1 MKYFGSQFS
10 YFLANRRT
18 QINIRKLATFL
29 AILILVYV
37 IYSMAFHWVKAYEG
51 ESYSWFSGFYW
62 TLVTMTTLGYG
73 DIVFHTDLGRFYS
86 LIVLLTGVLFLLVML
101 PFTFI
106 EFFYAPWM
114 KALNQS
120 RAPRELPVKTSEH
133 VIITHFDS
141 VTAALVEK
149 LQAYNMDYVIL
160 EPDLSR
166 ALELSDLGYRV
177 VKGDPDDPET
187 YGKLQV
193 RKAALVVASG
203 SDTINTNVTFTV
215 REYSPT
221 VPIVAIASSVDSID
235 ILKLAGASHV
245 LHLGD
250 MLGKSLAR
258 RTLGGN
264 ARVHVIGHIDNLV
277 IGEATAQETPMVG
290 KTLRE
295 SGLREKVG
303 VNVIGVWERGEFK
316 QPLPDTLINP
326 ETVLV
331 LAGSV
336 DQLRAY
342 DSLLSIYHVS
352 EEPVVII
359 GAGRVGRATAKAL
372 SERQVDYRIID
383 KNPDRIR
390 DPDTYILGNAA
401 DISVLEEAG
410 IMETHTVLITTHD
423 DDVNIYLTIYCRQL
437 NPDLQII
444 SRSNFERNIRT
455 LHRAG
460 ADFVMSYA
468 TMGAN
473 SIFNIMERQDV
484 VMIAEGLSVF
494 NSKVPL
500 VLEGKSLQETDIR
513 LKTSCSVVAISHDED
528 LEINPDPQRV
538 MKRGEELILIG
549 TTEGEIAFNKLYWS
563 D

>member
-1 MKYFGSQFS
+1 MKYGSQFT

-18 QINIRKLATFL
+18 QTNIRKLAVFL
-29 AILILVYV
+29 GILILVYI
-37 IYSMAFHWVKAYEG
+37 IYSLGFHWVKAYEG

-86 LIVLLTGVLFLLVML
+86 VIVLLTGVLFLLVML

-114 KALNQS
+114 KALSQA
-120 RAPRELPVKTSEH
+120 RAPRELPVKTRGH
-133 VIITHFDS
+133 VIITHYDP

-149 LQAYNMDYVIL
+149 LRGYRIDYVIL

-166 ALELSDLGYRV
+166 ALELSDLGYKV

-187 YGKLQV
+187 YGKVQV

-215 REYSPT
+215 REYST
-221 VPIVAIASSVDSID
+221 VVPIVAIASSTNSID
-235 ILKLAGASHV
+235 ILELAGATHV
-245 LHLGD
+245 IHLGD
-250 MLGKSLAR
+250 MLGRSLAR
-258 RTLGGN
+258 RVLGGN

-277 IGEATAQETPMVG
+277 IGEATPQETPLLG
-290 KTLRE
+290 RTIRE
-295 SGLREKVG
+295 SGLREKIGINVVG
-303 VNVIGVWERGEFK
+303 IWERGEFK
-316 QPLPDTLINP
+316 QPLPETVINQ

-336 DQLRAY
+336 DQLRNY
-342 DSLLSIYHVS
+342 DSLLSIYNVS
-352 EEPVVII
+352 DEPVVII
-359 GAGRVGRATAKAL
+359 GAGRVGRAAAKAL
-372 SERQVDYRIID
+372 GERQIDYRIID

-390 DPDTYILGNAA
+390 EPDTYILGNAA
-401 DISVLEEAG
+401 DRSVLEEAG
-410 IMETHTVLITTHD
+410 IQTAHTVLVTTHD

-494 NSKVPL
+494 NSKVPAA
-500 VLEGKSLQETDIR
+500 LEGKSLQETDIR
-513 LKTSCSVVAISHDED
+513 LKTGCSVIAISRDGE

-538 MKRGEELILIG
+538 LHAGEELILIG
-549 TTEGEIAFNKLYWS
+549 TSEGELAFNDLYRTG
-563 D
+563 